1 MTTLQFWN
9 SQLPVM
15 PGLAAM
21 GLAYISS
28 PGMYASCTLTCQVV
42 WNEIPLLMIASTAAA
57 EREFSEGRTQVNWN
71 QQSMSSQTFRAKMS
85 VGAWARAPWY
95 NLETA
100 AEIIAASSRPL
111 RAS

>member
-1 MTTLQFWN
+1 MYINTTQLLNHLHPSRSSSGNTLQFWN

-15 PGLAAM
+15 PGLAAV

-28 PGMYASCTLTCQVV
+28 P
-42 WNEIPLLMIASTAAA
+42 ASTAPA
-57 EREFSEGRTQVNWN
+57 EHEFSEGRTQVNWN

-85 VGAWARAPWY
+85 VSAWARAPWY
-95 NLETA
+95 NLKKA

-111 RAS
+111 RAP